1 MTNVPLE
8 RDHFQKEVSS
18 NPTQTII
25 CQGVCYLSRGND
37 KEVRLIKKGI
47 KEVIQEEISFAKK
60 HEFV

>member
-8 RDHFQKEVSS
+8 RDHIWKEISS
-18 NPTQTII
+18 NRTQTIM
-25 CQGVCYLSRGND
+25 CQGVCYFSRRND

-47 KEVIQEEISFAKK
+47 KEVIQEEIWFAKK